1 MYAYI
6 SRLNHMASKIDN
18 SFSEGKTICFTFK
31 RFALET
37 STPFCSY
44 DYMKFGDIKYCGRG
58 LWQYGI
64 VTTRTEST
72 VWFENFCCEY
82 SARILLRV
90 HKSNPFCKVRLNYLK
105 LHADSLL
112 MPGIR
117 TIQWIYKTGTFPL

>member
-1 MYAYI
+1 MTI
-6 SRLNHMASKIDN
+6 
-18 SFSEGKTICFTFK
+18 SEGKTICFTFK

-72 VWFENFCCEY
+72 VWFENFCCECFVFQ
-82 SARILLRV
+82 SHLRGKASGCV
-90 HKSNPFCKVRLNYLK
+90 WFSFF
-105 LHADSLL
+105 
-112 MPGIR
+112 M
-117 TIQWIYKTGTFPL
+117 F